1 MEKRSQGSQQQ
12 LQEALRMQKLA
23 ERLDTVTRDI
33 DPWNYGAEISENNGV
48 EISKETLANDPYAV
62 IEFLIDSVEML
73 LG

>member
-1 MEKRSQGSQQQ
+1 MKDFSKGMTKENFN
-12 LQEALRMQKLA
+12 LYLQKLA
-23 ERLDTVTRDI
+23 ERLDAVTRDI
-33 DPWNYGAEISENNGV
+33 DPWNYESEISNNNGV